1 VLDAEAVFL
10 RHALGM
16 PDAGNEPEGRQA
28 QEGFFTLPVAPVPA
42 ADYRKAE
49 EPRQGM
55 NDPESD
61 PITMSVMRDVAG
73 HAAAMWSR
81 YVRPMPF
88 ERIYYINGARVL
100 VSVSDYKTAD
110 DTQPIRTAQ
119 DDGLGDG

>member
-1 VLDAEAVFL
+1 
-10 RHALGM
+10 M
-16 PDAGNEPEGRQA
+16 
-28 QEGFFTLPVAPVPA
+28 APVPA

-49 EPRQGM
+49 EQASM
-55 NDPESD
+55 SDPESD

-73 HAAAMWSR
+73 YAAQTWSR
-81 YVRPMPF
+81 YVRPMSF

-100 VSVSDYKTAD
+100 VSVSEYKSPD